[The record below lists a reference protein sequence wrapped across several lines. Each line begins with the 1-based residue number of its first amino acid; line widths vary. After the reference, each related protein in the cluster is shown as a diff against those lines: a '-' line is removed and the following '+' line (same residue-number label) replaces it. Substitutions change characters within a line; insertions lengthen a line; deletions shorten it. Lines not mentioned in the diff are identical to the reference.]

1 MDGLRVVS
9 IADCNRPILDL
20 YLSIDVS
27 RASCK
32 LLNKVLGYLY
42 PLHFMYALFSSD
54 LETKTIAMQPSFL
67 VAVGYIVVAAAAA
80 SYFFV
85 LMEVKERKRAR
96 PISNLGSRVSFP
108 LNLLLLFVR
117 LRPLVL
123 SLALAK
129 VLLRAQRVGRRKS
142 QLASDS
148 R

>member
-9 IADCNRPILDL
+9 ISDCNRPILDL

-67 VAVGYIVVAAAAA
+67 VAVGYIVVAAAA